1 MKTYKTILIAILV
14 AVSGLSISPAYADH
28 GYYGG
33 HGYYYGG
40 HGYYWSGGCW
50 GCGAWI
56 LGAAIATDIAI
67 TQAQQPVYV
76 APPPVYMQPVPQPV
90 YVQAPPAYAPV
101 QPQVQAWYFC
111 KSANGY
117 YPYVTICPEGWQ
129 PVPAQPPQ
137 IAPH

>member
-1 MKTYKTILIAILV
+1 MKTFKALLIAILV
-14 AVSGLSISPAYADH
+14 AVSAMSISPAYADR
-28 GYYGG
+28 G
-33 HGYYYGG
+33 HEG
-40 HGYYWSGGCW
+40 HWSGGCW

-76 APPPVYMQPVPQPV
+76 APTPI
-90 YVQAPPAYAPV
+90 YVQPAPQTVYIQAPPPAYAPA

-129 PVPAQPPQ
+129 AVPAQPPR
-137 IAPH
+137 